1 LASEDNLHLLEIETE
16 LKLLAKEAGK
26 TLLTYFGKPIHI
38 EYKDS
43 AQTDPVTEA
52 DKTVQDL
59 LKTSI
64 LKSFPDHAVIG
75 EEDQT
80 GTNKTI
86 PKYVWVID
94 PLDGTRN
101 FSNGLRVFACSIGVL
116 RDGIPIA
123 GAIFIPTGNKGGDIV
138 HAVIGKGAY
147 LNDTAIKIP
156 DRGSPESVSLVGLPG
171 SFHNYYQFTNRIT
184 GEPRILGSI
193 AYELAMVAT
202 GVLQYSALLG
212 SLAIW
217 DVAAGL
223 IIIKEAGGNIK
234 VGNKGKTK
242 VIWSDFNSFYKQS
255 AKNNVDVATLRKWHA
270 PLIFGATGIVNLICQ
285 NLEYKFSWKRSLKN
299 LFKI

>member
-1 LASEDNLHLLEIETE
+1 MASEDNLHLLEIESE

-38 EYKDS
+38 EYKDT
-43 AQTDPVTEA
+43 AKTNPVTEA
-52 DKTVQDL
+52 DKNVQDL
-59 LKTSI
+59 LKISI
-64 LKSFPDHAVIG
+64 LKSFPEHAVIG
-75 EEDQT
+75 EEDQPEP
-80 GTNKTI
+80 NKTL
-86 PKYVWVID
+86 PQYVWVID

-123 GAIFIPTGNKGGDIV
+123 GAIFIPTGEKSGDIV

-147 LNDTAIKIP
+147 LNDKPIRILDRDSP
-156 DRGSPESVSLVGLPG
+156 DSVSLVGLPG
-171 SFHNYYQFTNRIT
+171 SFHNSYRFTDRIK

-223 IIIKEAGGNIK
+223 IIIKEAGGGIK
-234 VGNKGKTK
+234 VGNKNKTK
-242 VIWSDFNSFYKQS
+242 TQWSEFNSFYKKS
-255 AKNNVDVATLRKWHA
+255 EKNIDVATLRKWHA
-270 PLIFGATGIVNLICQ
+270 PLVFGSTGIVKLICQ
-285 NLEYKFSWKRSLKN
+285 NLETKPSWKRKFRG

>member
-1 LASEDNLHLLEIETE
+1 MASEDNLHLLEIETE

-86 PKYVWVID
+86 PKYVWIID

-101 FSNGLRVFACSIGVL
+101 FSNGLRIFACSIGVL

-171 SFHNYYQFTNRIT
+171 SFHNYYQFTNRIK

-202 GVLQYSALLG
+202 GVMQYSALLG